1 MNILSAYKFQ
11 IKSWLKGIFIFFSI
25 ITAMDLVGLIGNI
38 IVKTVEADGSSVVSG
53 QEVLVVIFAFVAGIA
68 TFSEFFH
75 MLTQNG
81 ISRKTISLSKPL
93 AALTVSAILTS
104 VNLLLMQ
111 IFTLVTV
118 GNNSINTVYSTEML
132 YHQYFEN
139 VGSFAGI
146 FTNLLWTFAFCAAAI
161 TGGGLIAALMYRLPK
176 YGKFLFWGGLW
187 ALFVIVLPIIEWF
200 YSDGAIWNVLFDFVL
215 FVTGVGSGNPFAM
228 VITCSVIFAVTSAL
242 TWLLMRRMSVKK

>member
-25 ITAMDLVGLIGNI
+25 ITAIYLVGLMGNI
-38 IVKTVEADGSSVVSG
+38 IADGSSVVSG
-53 QEVLVVIFAFVAGIA
+53 QDAALVIFAFIAGIA

-93 AALTVSAILTS
+93 VALTASAILTS

-111 IFTLVTV
+111 IFTLVPV
-118 GNNSINTVYSTEML
+118 GNKSINTIYLTEML
-132 YHQYFEN
+132 YHQYFGN
-139 VGSFAGI
+139 VGSVAGI
-146 FTNLLWTFAFCAAAI
+146 FTNLLWTFAFCAASI

-215 FVTGVGSGNPFAM
+215 FVTGAGSGNPFAM

>member
-25 ITAMDLVGLIGNI
+25 ITAMDLVGFIGNI

-53 QEVLVVIFAFVAGIA
+53 QEGVVVIFAFIAGIA

-93 AALTVSAILTS
+93 VALTVSAILTL

-132 YHQYFEN
+132 YHQYFSN
-139 VGSFAGI
+139 VGSVAGI

-161 TGGGLIAALMYRLPK
+161 TSGGLIAALTYRLPK
-176 YGKFLFWGGLW
+176 YGKYLFWGGLW
-187 ALFVIVLPIIEWF
+187 ALFVIVLPIIGWLYTGGE
-200 YSDGAIWNVLFDFVL
+200 IWLVLFDFIF
-215 FVTGVGSGNPFAM
+215 FVTGVDSGNPFAM

-242 TWLLMRRMSVKK
+242 TWLLMRRMPVKK